1 MRKILHSDANAFY
14 ASVECALDPSLKEKA
29 MAVCGSTE
37 NRHGIVLAKSE
48 LAKRAGVKTGMANWE
63 AKRLCPNLVTV
74 PPHHEIYAE
83 YSRALHRLYE
93 RYTEYVEPFGLDEC
107 WLDVTDCRR
116 PATEIAEKIRTA
128 VKEELGITVS
138 VGVSFNKVFAKLGSD
153 MKKPD
158 AVTVIT
164 PENYRECV
172 WKLPCSDLLYCGRA
186 TTEKLA
192 RFGVKTIGELA
203 AFPHNLMQKYFGKNG
218 DTLWRFANGL
228 DDAPVARYDDIEQ
241 AKSLGRGITCVAD
254 LENGEEVNA
263 VLVALAQ
270 DIGRRLRAAGLE
282 ARGVCVTVRDN
293 ALAFVSWQQQLTEP
307 TQSAATLAKAGEKI
321 FAERYK
327 WSRKVR
333 AVTLSAINLES
344 ADTPRQISLF
354 GGDTQEKYKKA
365 EEALDKIKARFG
377 DGAIKPAVLLCDN
390 KMPEDLTDKEK

>member
-14 ASVECALDPSLKEKA
+14 ASVECALNPELKGKA

-37 NRHGIVLAKSE
+37 KRHGIVLAKSE

-63 AKRLCPNLVTV
+63 ARRLCPDLIMV

-83 YSRALHRLYE
+83 YSHALHRIYE
-93 RYTEYVEPFGLDEC
+93 RFSEFVEPFGLDEC
-107 WLDVTDCRR
+107 WLDVTGSRR
-116 PATEIAEKIRTA
+116 PATAIAEEIRAT
-128 VKEELGITVS
+128 VKAELGITVS

-164 PENYRECV
+164 PGNYREKL
-172 WKLPCSDLLYCGRA
+172 WELPCTDLLYCGKA
-186 TTEKLA
+186 TAEKLA

-203 AFPHNLMQKYFGKNG
+203 TFPRDMMTKYFGKNG
-218 DTLWRFANGL
+218 DMLWRYANGL
-228 DDAPVARYDDIEQ
+228 DDSPVARYDHTEQ
-241 AKSLGRGITCVAD
+241 AKSVGRGITCVAD
-254 LENGEEVNA
+254 LENNEEVNT

-270 DIGRRLRAAGLE
+270 DVGKRLRRAGLE

-293 ALAFVSWQQQLTEP
+293 ALEFTSWQQQLPEP
-307 TQSAATLAKAGEKI
+307 TQSSALLARAGEEL
-321 FAERYK
+321 FAARYS
-327 WSRKVR
+327 WARKVR

-344 ADTPRQISLF
+344 ADAPRQISMF
-354 GGDTQEKYKKA
+354 DDKAQEKQLKA

-377 DGAIKPAVLLCDN
+377 DGAIKPAALL
-390 KMPEDLTDKEK
+390 KETKIPEGSKRDD